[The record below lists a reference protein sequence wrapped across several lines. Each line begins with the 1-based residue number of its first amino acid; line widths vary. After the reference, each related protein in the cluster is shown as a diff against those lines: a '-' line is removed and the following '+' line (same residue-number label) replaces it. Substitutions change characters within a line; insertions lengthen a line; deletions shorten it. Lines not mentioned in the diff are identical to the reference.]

1 MTLQVTSAAHI
12 FPLSSRSTSPPEYWT
27 FPSHTQHV
35 QYWAHHLPTWSSH
48 MPSSLVLFQSMHPS
62 EASTTLPQ
70 CRSDHVLSLLW
81 TVSGSHCSQVSPDP
95 LAWVTR
101 PFRNWLLLASPV
113 LGLTILSL
121 EIYYTT
127 LVNPLQLPKMIMLL
141 TFVQN
146 CALCLE
152 CSTAFPL
159 VKWSTFLIHWEQA
172 QVSSVSWSG
181 CSSYVFRSTL
191 LMPLIALLTLYY
203 NFLSTL
209 LACKKLKDRG
219 YISFMIGFPVP
230 SPGHVTQ

>member
-12 FPLSSRSTSPPEYWT
+12 FPLSSRSTSPPAYWT

-35 QYWAHHLPTWSSH
+35 QYWNHLPTWSSH
-48 MPSSLVLFQSMHPS
+48 MPSSLVLFQSLHHS
-62 EASTTLPQ
+62 EAA
-70 CRSDHVLSLLW
+70 RSFQNAGLTMSLLW
-81 TVSGSHCSQVSPDP
+81 PISGSHCSQVSPDP

-101 PFRNWLLLASPV
+101 PFRNWLLLAFPV
-113 LGLTILSL
+113 LGLTTLSL
-121 EIYYTT
+121 EISHTT
-127 LVNPLQLPKMIMLL
+127 LVNPLQLPKMIMLS

-152 CSTAFPL
+152 FSTAFPL
-159 VKWSTFLIHWEQA
+159 VKWSAFLMHWEQA

-181 CSSYVFRSTL
+181 CSSYVFWSTR